1 MSRERMTWNEGTT
14 EVPVDDK
21 QAAEAPATPGEGPAS
36 PAYKEDP
43 AQDAYAKGDTSSW
56 AEDPNPPPYDNG
68 EAPAVPSEKQ
78 AADILERKAAKCI
91 RLATAMLGGEASVEA
106 IEDQALAFMDMEDS
120 AIGSSLSRLAEDEE
134 KKEEDEKG
142 AEAEA
147 AKTIQED
154 KEHAA
159 EAKKADDSADEAI
172 DDDDAK
178 AAEADLAKESSE
190 KTGYEDRLA
199 NIENALRSLVPDAFP
214 TKEADFEPGH
224 VTDEGWDPGAT
235 APAMDE
241 DEAMLEV
248 MLAEEGMSHDP
259 EAMLEAML
267 AEAEAEAFTTDGT
280 MSADPGEGEGMDQ
293 NDPASFGAGPG
304 SESDGNE
311 GMSNVDM
318 AGAMGDDL
326 LVEDVAVA
334 DPEVVMVEDMVA
346 DPMGVMAREL
356 DAKDSEMLAVL
367 FGKDAAEDK
376 AEKEDHDEGAVK
388 DDEEHIADLEEDK
401 DEDEKALK
409 KEEKKAAQNP
419 QPKKASTGAKRLG
432 GVSKEAA
439 SEVSNLSS
447 LWESAPDVS
456 RFFN

>member
-1 MSRERMTWNEGTT
+1 MSRERMTWNEGT
-14 EVPVDDK
+14 EVPTDDK

-36 PAYKEDP
+36 PAHKEDP
-43 AQDAYAKGDTSSW
+43 AQDAYAKGDPSAW
-56 AEDPNPPPYDNG
+56 AEDPNPPPYSNG
-68 EAPAVPSEKQ
+68 EAPAVPSERQ

-91 RLATAMLGGEASVEA
+91 RLATAMLGGDASVEA
-106 IEDQALAFMDMEDS
+106 IEDQALAFMDMDDS

-199 NIENALRSLVPDAFP
+199 TIENALRTLVPDAFP
-214 TKEADFEPGH
+214 TKEADDAKEALQ
-224 VTDEGWDPGAT
+224 VTTMGDEEAFKMP
-235 APAMDE
+235 MDE

-248 MLAEEGMSHDP
+248 MLAEEGLSDDP
-259 EAMLEAML
+259 EAMLAAML
-267 AEAEAEAFTTDGT
+267 AEEGDVEAFGTDGSEN
-280 MSADPGEGEGMDQ
+280 MSADPGEGEGMAE
-293 NDPASFGAGPG
+293 PLPSP
-304 SESDGNE
+304 
-311 GMSNVDM
+311 
-318 AGAMGDDL
+318 MGDDL

-367 FGKDAAEDK
+367 FGKGAAEDK
-376 AEKEDHDEGAVK
+376 EEKEDHDEGAVK
-388 DDEEHIADLEEDK
+388 DDEDHIEDLEEDK
-401 DEDEKALK
+401 DEEEKDLK

>member
-56 AEDPNPPPYDNG
+56 AEDPNPPPYSNG

-78 AADILERKAAKCI
+78 AADVLERKAAKCI
-91 RLATAMLGGEASVEA
+91 RLATAMLGGDASVEA
-106 IEDQALAFMDMEDS
+106 IEDQALAFMDMDDS

-134 KKEEDEKG
+134 EG

-214 TKEADFEPGH
+214 TKEALQVAPMGD
-224 VTDEGWDPGAT
+224 DEEAFTRPML
-235 APAMDE
+235 MDE
-241 DEAMLEV
+241 DEAMLDV
-248 MLAEEGMSHDP
+248 MLAEEGMSDDP
-259 EAMLEAML
+259 EAMLAAML
-267 AEAEAEAFTTDGT
+267 AEEDDAEAFTTDGT
-280 MSADPGEGEGMDQ
+280 MSADPGEGEG
-293 NDPASFGAGPG
+293 
-304 SESDGNE
+304 
-311 GMSNVDM
+311 
-318 AGAMGDDL
+318 MGDDL

-367 FGKDAAEDK
+367 FGKGAAEDK
-376 AEKEDHDEGAVK
+376 EEKEDHDEGAVK
-388 DDEEHIADLEEDK
+388 DDEDHIEDLEEDK
-401 DEDEKALK
+401 DEEEKDLK